1 MVRVGIIGCGKI
13 AQVRHIPEYLD
24 NPNAK
29 LTGLYDLNLQRAK
42 NLAEKYDCKFY
53 ESVEEM
59 LTDPEID
66 AVSVCVANHVHAEI
80 TIAALKAGKHVLCEK
95 PMATK
100 LKDCQMMVDTAEQ
113 MGKKLMIGQNQRFA
127 KAHAEAKKLI
137 ERGDIG
143 SVLTFKTTFGH
154 GGPETWSVDAGPQNW
169 FFDKKRAAMGAMADL
184 GVHKT
189 DLIQYLLNDT
199 VEETTAK
206 VTTLDKKDSNGNLIG
221 VDDNAFCIYKMKSGI
236 IGTMTASWTYYGEED
251 NSTIIYGTEGML
263 KIYHDPKYCIELI
276 RKDGG
281 KVFYDIDQI
290 QTNDNQTKSGIIDAF
305 VKSVEND
312 TEPAVPGKSVLSA
325 MKAIFGSLKSSELG
339 RTVRV
344 DEEELE

>member
-1 MVRVGIIGCGKI
+1 M
-13 AQVRHIPEYLD
+13 
-24 NPNAK
+24 
-29 LTGLYDLNLQRAK
+29 
-42 NLAEKYDCKFY
+42 LA
-53 ESVEEM
+53 
-59 LTDPEID
+59 DPEID

-95 PMATK
+95 PMATT

-127 KAHAEAKKLI
+127 KAHAEAKKII

-221 VDDNAFCIYKMKSGI
+221 VDDNAICIYKMKSGI

-263 KIYHDPKYCIELI
+263 KIYYDPKYCIELI
-276 RKDGG
+276 CKGGG

-305 VKSVEND
+305 VESVEND

-339 RTVRV
+339 RTVCV